1 MGNFTK
7 DLEIGKNGEEETL
20 KILNNLPKINTILD
34 VRNDKLFQDLDI
46 DFLIKD
52 IKNNILK
59 IEVKTDT
66 QADYTNNLFYET
78 ISNIKYNT
86 IGCFK
91 KTKSDIIFYYIA
103 NGNKMYR
110 LDTKKLQNFVKNN
123 KFKLKEVEG
132 GDNALGFL
140 IDFNLLKNE
149 KIAKEIILN

>member
-91 KTKSDIIFYYIA
+91 KTKSDIIFYYIV

-110 LDTKKLQNFVKNN
+110 LDTKNYKILLKIINLNLK
-123 KFKLKEVEG
+123 KLKVE
-132 GDNALGFL
+132 
-140 IDFNLLKNE
+140 IMH
-149 KIAKEIILN
+149 